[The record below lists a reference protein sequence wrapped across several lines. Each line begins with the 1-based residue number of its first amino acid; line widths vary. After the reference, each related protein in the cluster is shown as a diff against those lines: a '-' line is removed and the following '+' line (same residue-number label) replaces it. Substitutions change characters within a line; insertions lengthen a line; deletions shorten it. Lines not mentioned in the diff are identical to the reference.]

1 MSSGDGGVYPQ
12 GVPIGFIES
21 VETSAVNVASITAYI
36 HPFADF
42 EHLDYVLVERRGE

>member
-1 MSSGDGGVYPQ
+1 
-12 GVPIGFIES
+12 VPIGFIES